1 MFKEYFTNTYQTLVT
16 INLKWIILYGLYELF
31 MLYDSN
37 KVFKNIIQIRNIHF
51 NIVSAINFV
60 EKGDL

>member
-1 MFKEYFTNTYQTLVT
+1 
-16 INLKWIILYGLYELF
+16 

-37 KVFKNIIQIRNIHF
+37 KMYKIIIKIKNIHL
-51 NIVSAINFV
+51 NIVSAINLV

>member
-1 MFKEYFTNTYQTLVT
+1 
-16 INLKWIILYGLYELF
+16 

-37 KVFKNIIQIRNIHF
+37 KMFKNIIQIKNIHL